1 MSIFYLPV
9 LLASLASS
17 PASFGPLCITPGS
30 TPGACEALHAQAD
43 AAEDKLNKTYQ
54 RLIGLLGKLAS
65 ASKKEDGLFD
75 HATADLDAAQR
86 AWVIFRQKDCE
97 ARANNYGDLNVLAGR
112 FVLSGRILFDRG
124 TCSLMRAKQRTEE
137 LQGMLDDLSSF
148 DRP

>member
-1 MSIFYLPV
+1 MNIFYLPV

-54 RLIGLLGKLAS
+54 RLIGLIDKLAS
-65 ASKKEDGLFD
+65 ASKKADGLFD

-86 AWVIFRQKDCE
+86 AWVIFRQKDCN
-97 ARANNYGDLNVLAGR
+97 ARANNYRDRDFLAGR
-112 FVLSGRILFDRG
+112 ILSDRD
-124 TCSLMRAKQRTEE
+124 TCFLMRAKQRTEE
-137 LQGMLDDLSSF
+137 LQGMLDDLSSL
-148 DRP
+148 DSP